1 MKRIFTLLTIALGLM
16 LPMQAQYAPISN
28 IVKAKKSIEHKM
40 MRKAP
45 AADITVDD
53 IVGIYEASAKS
64 GFEGKPDEA
73 WTVSITA
80 DEADASKVWIQ
91 PVCLFSGLAAE
102 YINPVYATLNGNGT
116 LAMPLGQILYE
127 EGAEYQFII
136 GSSADGRTID
146 TEGEIT
152 MSVVKD
158 EKGVVI
164 SFAEETYFGVGN
176 AIGNEWWYQAI
187 YNVTYAKE
195 NPVPFVYIY
204 EKSGEFPIRVKASQL
219 YFNEVEG
226 EMCVTNTLNYT
237 NDAISGTYA
246 AYAHSAFE
254 GYPDEEWTVT
264 ITRDEADANKVW
276 IQPICMF
283 GGLGAE
289 DINPVYATY
298 DEAKGT
304 LTMPLGQSL
313 YEGQGVN
320 MITGTSVDGSTVD
333 TKGNVVMEIA
343 DDVIS
348 FANEYIFGVGDGL
361 ANEWWYQAILE
372 VTLTK
377 EATFAMPIA
386 DIERITR
393 EKTATPAGEFTF
405 FNPGAYVWNFNVP
418 VSETETQPFSTKC
431 NLVAEGTFDLSEIYG
446 SEASGMTGID
456 WSMSG
461 FMADAGLLN
470 VANDNVGAV
479 SYTMEDD
486 DVLYELLSFVDKDAD
501 SEYLYS
507 SIGTTTMEDE
517 AGNEFEV
524 ELLLGDLSENS
535 IYMLEFFA
543 FSDTEIECDAAQ
555 AVFWFIYEGN
565 AYLFTYLYDVTL
577 EPADNG
583 AAAPKRIKAAMGEI
597 PTSIEQCAP
606 LRIGEISLRK

>member
-28 IVKAKKSIEHKM
+28 IVKATKSIDHKM

-91 PVCLFSGLAAE
+91 PVCLFSGLTAE
-102 YINPVYATLNGNGT
+102 DINPVYATLNGNGT
-116 LAMPLGQILYE
+116 LAMPLGQMLYE

-136 GSSADGRTID
+136 GGSADGRTID

-164 SFAEETYFGVGN
+164 SFAEETFFGVGN
-176 AIGNEWWYQAI
+176 AVGNEWWYQAI

-195 NPVPFVYIY
+195 NPVPYVYIY
-204 EKSGEFPIRVKASQL
+204 NKGEESPARIKASQL
-219 YFNEVEG
+219 YFNEIDG
-226 EMCVTNTLNYT
+226 EMCVTNIPGYSD
-237 NDAISGTYA
+237 DAISGTYS
-246 AYAHSAFE
+246 AYAYSAFE
-254 GYPDEEWTVT
+254 NYPDEEWTVT

-283 GGLGAE
+283 GGLPAE
-289 DINPVYATY
+289 YINAVYATY
-298 DEAKGT
+298 DEAKAT
-304 LTMPLGQSL
+304 LTMPLGQTL
-313 YEGQGVN
+313 YEEPGIQMIIATSLDGQN
-320 MITGTSVDGSTVD
+320 IDTTGE
-333 TKGNVVMEIA
+333 VVMTVA
-343 DDVIS
+343 DGVIS
-348 FANEYIFGVGDGL
+348 FAYDCIFGVGNVVGD
-361 ANEWWYQAILE
+361 EWWYQAISE
-372 VTLTK
+372 VTFTK
-377 EATFAMPIA
+377 NVAYTFPVA
-386 DIERITR
+386 DIEKITR
-393 EKTATPAGEFTF
+393 KKPANPAGDFTF

-418 VSETETQPFSTKC
+418 VSETETQPLSTNS

-479 SYTMEDD
+479 SYTMEDEEGF
-486 DVLYELLSFVDKDAD
+486 YELLSFVDKDTD

-507 SIGTTTMEDE
+507 GIGTTTMEDE

-535 IYMLEFFA
+535 IYMLEFVA
-543 FSDTEIECDAAQ
+543 LSDTEIYYTGTQ
-555 AVFWFIYEGN
+555 AVFWFIYDGN

-583 AAAPKRIKAAMGEI
+583 AAAPKRIKAAMGEK
-597 PTSIEQCAP
+597 PTSIEQCTP
-606 LRIGEISLRK
+606 LKIGEISLRK

>member
-91 PVCLFSGLAAE
+91 PVCLFSGLGAE

-136 GSSADGRTID
+136 GNSADGRTID

-164 SFAEETYFGVGN
+164 SFAEETFFGVGN

-386 DIERITR
+386 NIEKITR
-393 EKTATPAGEFTF
+393 EKAAIVGEFTF
-405 FNPGAYVWNFNVP
+405 IQPGDYVWSFGMP
-418 VSETETQPFSTKC
+418 VSETELGEYTSTTTFT
-431 NLVAEGTFDLSEIYG
+431 AGEMFDLSELMG
-446 SEASGMTGID
+446 DEAAGIIGINWTITGFLEELGLYEEGGEAYPIPAISFALTFEDGTVDVLSLLDVENYFCTIGNVMMQDQSGNAVGVEVMIGELYEGQVD
-456 WSMSG
+456 YPE
-461 FMADAGLLN
+461 FMA
-470 VANDNVGAV
+470 
-479 SYTMEDD
+479 
-486 DVLYELLSFVDKDAD
+486 
-501 SEYLYS
+501 
-507 SIGTTTMEDE
+507 
-517 AGNEFEV
+517 
-524 ELLLGDLSENS
+524 LSEEEI
-535 IYMLEFFA
+535 IYAGEQLVLFYV
-543 FSDTEIECDAAQ
+543 IEDQ
-555 AVFWFIYEGN
+555 
-565 AYLFTYLYDVTL
+565 AYLFAELHDVTIT
-577 EPADNG
+577 PDATN
-583 AAAPKRIKAAMGEI
+583 AAAPKRIKATMGEKA
-597 PTSIEQCAP
+597 TVVGQGTP
-606 LRIGEISLRK
+606 LKMAKKSFSK